1 MTPNRATLL
10 PICADQFVQKDIIL
24 QQRKNTNVVAMK
36 KASSLILFIIAVGLL
51 VSCSKTIDDYPL
63 ANLRAISSYDFN
75 YYHNSGSNIF
85 IQHNGTVDEYNRH
98 ITVSV
103 PTDADLSH
111 LKPSIKL
118 SPWTTCKP
126 GNLEDVDFSKG
137 EVEYEVTAQS
147 GKKAYYTV
155 LVTPDFIY
163 QDANLLRFF
172 LSDIPLANATDID
185 PDDPTSGRS
194 ATPDSYSD
202 GAQITLLLEH
212 GSGYDLTCQ
221 RTHLDMSA
229 SSHRCKIE
237 VAELNN
243 EAAYRPFNDLDF
255 INYSDTVIFRIT
267 AESGKVVRYRTVV
280 REKEE

>member
-1 MTPNRATLL
+1 MNKTVIFSLVSVSVVLL
-10 PICADQFVQKDIIL
+10 CL
-24 QQRKNTNVVAMK
+24 
-36 KASSLILFIIAVGLL
+36 
-51 VSCSKTIDDYPL
+51 SCSKTIDDYPL
-63 ANLRAISSYDFN
+63 ANLRAISSFDFN

-85 IQHNGTVDEYNRH
+85 IQHSGTVDEYNRS

-103 PTDADLSH
+103 PTDADLTH
-111 LKPSIKL
+111 LRPTIKL

-126 GNLEDVDFSKG
+126 GNLEEVDFSHG

-147 GKKAYYTV
+147 GKKAYYSV
-155 LVTPDFIY
+155 LVTSDYIY
-163 QDANLLRFF
+163 QDAILLRFF
-172 LSDIPLANATDID
+172 LSDIPLSDTATTD

-194 ATPDSYSD
+194 ATPESYAD

-212 GSGYDLTCQ
+212 GSGYDLTRQ

-229 SSHRCKIE
+229 SSHHCRIE
-237 VAELNN
+237 VAELNDETN
-243 EAAYRPFNDLDF
+243 YRPFSDLD
-255 INYSDTVIFRIT
+255 IIDYSDTVIFRVT